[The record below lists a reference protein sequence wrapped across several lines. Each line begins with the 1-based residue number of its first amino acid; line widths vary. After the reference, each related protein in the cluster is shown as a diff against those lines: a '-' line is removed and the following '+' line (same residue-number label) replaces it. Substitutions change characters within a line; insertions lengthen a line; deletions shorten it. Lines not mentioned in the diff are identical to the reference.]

1 MTEKNIHG
9 GHRKR
14 LRERAM
20 AEGLDS
26 FNPHQVIEL
35 LLFYALPRQDTSE
48 IAHRLINQFGSVG
61 AVLNA
66 PTGELIKVPGVGNKV
81 AQWLHNIGDVVDTY
95 CDIRTIDRPAII
107 NLKSALDFCEGRRG
121 HCLINT
127 CYQICTVPSGTIQVY
142 TQICDSLD
150 WGNSD
155 VLRRGI
161 HEVLAVKARNVFIV
175 EFVEEDIPVPAEYD
189 RLSAERYASTLS
201 TIGAELIDVI
211 LVGRSD
217 LVSLYRIGVYER
229 EKFSNARSVVSAYYL
244 QEDPVQRFNEEN
256 LPDFDSG
263 I

>member
-14 LRERAM
+14 LRDRAM

-26 FNPHQVIEL
+26 FNPHQVLEL

-48 IAHRLINQFGSVG
+48 IAHRLINKFGSVR

-66 PTGELIKVPGVGNKV
+66 PTNELIEVPGVGKKV
-81 AQWLHNIGDVVDTY
+81 AEWLHNVADMVGTY
-95 CDIRTIDRPAII
+95 CDLRASDRPAIR
-107 NLKSALDFCEGRRG
+107 NLKSALAFCEDRRKF
-121 HCLINT
+121 CQVNT

-142 TQICDSLD
+142 SKICDSLD
-150 WGNSD
+150 WGNPD
-155 VLRRGI
+155 VLRQSL

-175 EFVEEDIPVPAEYD
+175 GFVEEDFPVATEYD
-189 RLSAERYASTLS
+189 RLYAEKYASTLS

-217 LVSLYRIGVYER
+217 LISLYRMGVYER
-229 EKFSNARSVVSAYYL
+229 EKFSGARSVVSAYYL
-244 QEDPVQRFNEEN
+244 QEEPEKLFDDGH
-256 LPDFDSG
+256 LPDYDSG